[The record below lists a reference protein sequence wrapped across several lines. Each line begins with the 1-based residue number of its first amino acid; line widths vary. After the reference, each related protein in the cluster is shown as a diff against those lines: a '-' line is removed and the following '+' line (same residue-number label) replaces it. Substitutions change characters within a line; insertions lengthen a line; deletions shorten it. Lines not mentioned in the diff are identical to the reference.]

1 MLLLITSS
9 LVTLFQDVESRT
21 YSARTGQTEGRIAD
35 DLEILV
41 IDGSQV
47 PPLPPNSNIARK
59 MSKVKYY
66 DSEVVGVMASQVL
79 GSASTG
85 DVLFCDFHKR
95 RMESMLHLSCAR
107 HL

>member
-1 MLLLITSS
+1 MLLLIASS

-47 PPLPPNSNIARK
+47 PPSSPQLEYCEK
-59 MSKVKYY
+59 
-66 DSEVVGVMASQVL
+66 DE
-79 GSASTG
+79 
-85 DVLFCDFHKR
+85 
-95 RMESMLHLSCAR
+95 
-107 HL
+107 